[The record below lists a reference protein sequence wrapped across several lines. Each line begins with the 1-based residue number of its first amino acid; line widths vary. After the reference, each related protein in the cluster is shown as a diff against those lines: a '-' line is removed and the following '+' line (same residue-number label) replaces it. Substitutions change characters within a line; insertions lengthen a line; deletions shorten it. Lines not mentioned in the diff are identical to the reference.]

1 VIVARV
7 SELEDGL
14 GCVLGSGFES
24 VLGSPSKVEVVCALV
39 VVVEGDMKQRSLTRW
54 PVMVMIWSICSRQTC
69 L

>member
-1 VIVARV
+1 MIVARV
-7 SELEDGL
+7 SELEDEL
-14 GCVLGSGFES
+14 GCVPGSGFES
-24 VLGSPSKVEVVCALV
+24 VLGSPSKVEAVCAL